1 MKYLAKTG
9 RIGRAAALLG
19 ATLPIKPI
27 ITAQEGEIIPVG
39 KSLSHNQALNWILKK
54 IKSDL
59 EKFRSRKIKCL
70 VEDVDNKKMSNLLK
84 EKLEESFECEQIWQ
98 VEMSPLIATATGPG
112 TWSVS
117 YLILDR
123 S

>member
-1 MKYLAKTG
+1 
-9 RIGRAAALLG
+9 
-19 ATLPIKPI
+19 
-27 ITAQEGEIIPVG
+27 
-39 KSLSHNQALNWILKK
+39 LSHNQALNWILKK